1 VVFQH
6 AGDWT
11 IKEYAKSAVYP
22 RGSVVGQVR
31 CFSLRFGTGRVLKL
45 LLPMPITFVR
55 M

>member
-1 VVFQH
+1 MVFQH

-31 CFSLRFGTGRVLKL
+31 GCLGGQKPRGIDLQVMLR
-45 LLPMPITFVR
+45 
-55 M
+55 